1 MILCTSPVWL
11 ETELADSNAT
21 EFSIEMAMA
30 DSDVAQAHCQLLC
43 PICVKCFTTIMFL
56 NTFARNFWS

>member
-11 ETELADSNAT
+11 ETELADSNVT

-30 DSDVAQAHCQLLC
+30 DSDVLPRRIANCYVL
-43 PICVKCFTTIMFL
+43 
-56 NTFARNFWS
+56 FA